1 MKGLFVIGTDTGA
14 GKTVIVAALG
24 AVLRKRGMDVGVSK
38 PIATGAVRLGGKLVS
53 SDAAFLRSI
62 VGVDDSMEE
71 ICPLIFE
78 MPAAPNV
85 AARRENRTVEVD
97 RIRQA
102 LTRLSARH
110 DYILIEGIG
119 GWRVPITDTF
129 TVRELAVEL
138 NLPVLVA
145 ARAGLGTINH
155 TVLTVEAVRSM
166 GLPIVGVVMVRTRP
180 GDDPT
185 AATNPEQI
193 ENLTGINV
201 LGTVPFDPELSV
213 QDGRTGNVVKLVEEH
228 VDIDRIAEAIK
239 QTDSTGSPFRPE
251 LVEGKEP
258 GK

>member
-1 MKGLFVIGTDTGA
+1 MRGLFVTGTDTGA
-14 GKTVIVAALG
+14 GKTVVTAALG
-24 AVLRKRGMDVGVSK
+24 ALLRARGMDVGVSK
-38 PIATGAVRLGGKLVS
+38 PVATGAARIDGKLVS
-53 SDAAFLRSI
+53 SDAVFLRSV
-62 VGVDDSMEE
+62 VGVDDPIDE

-119 GWRVPITDTF
+119 GWRVPITDLPREAGTF

-138 NLPVLVA
+138 KMPVLVV

-155 TVLTVEAVRSM
+155 TVLTVEAVRST

-180 GDDPT
+180 EDDPT
-185 AATNPEQI
+185 TATNPEQI
-193 ENLTGINV
+193 GNLTGIDV
-201 LGTVPFDPELSV
+201 LGTVPFDPEVSV
-213 QDGRTGNVVKLVEEH
+213 EDGRAGNVVELVEEH
-228 VDIDRIAEAIK
+228 VDIDRIAEAI
-239 QTDSTGSPFRPE
+239 RPAYRAGRQE
-251 LVEGKEP
+251 EC
-258 GK
+258 